1 MQPAESKT
9 RDPVA
14 RVVVADDHDVVR
26 AGVRTL
32 LSGERGLEVVGEAA
46 NGREA
51 LTVCRR
57 ARPDLIL
64 MDVRMPDMDGLAATR
79 AIKYE
84 SPRTSVILFT
94 MYDNPDYLVE
104 ALKAGAAGYLQ
115 KGASKA
121 EIVTIIRRV
130 LAGESVLHPDVVL
143 ELLRQLSSKT
153 RGSPDNNHL
162 TRRERD
168 VLGLIVLGQTNR
180 EIADT
185 LTLTVS
191 TVKTHVEH
199 LIAKLAVSDRTQAA
213 VRAMELGLVNVNTQT
228 RANGSD

>member
-1 MQPAESKT
+1 MQPSGSKERNT
-9 RDPVA
+9 VA
-14 RVVVADDHDVVR
+14 RVVIADDHEVVR
-26 AGVRTL
+26 AGLRTL
-32 LSGERGLEVVGEAA
+32 LSGERGLGVVGEAA
-46 NGREA
+46 NGREV
-51 LTVCRR
+51 LTLCRR

-84 SPRTSVILFT
+84 SPRTSIILFT

-104 ALKAGAAGYLQ
+104 ALKAGVAGYLL
-115 KGASKA
+115 KGASRA
-121 EIVTIIRRV
+121 EIVTTVRKV
-130 LAGESVLHPDVVL
+130 LVGESVLHPEVVL
-143 ELLRQLSSKT
+143 ELLRQLSSET
-153 RGSPDNNHL
+153 RGSPDINQL

-213 VRAMELGLVNVNTQT
+213 VRAMELGLVNVNTPT
-228 RANGSD
+228 PARASR